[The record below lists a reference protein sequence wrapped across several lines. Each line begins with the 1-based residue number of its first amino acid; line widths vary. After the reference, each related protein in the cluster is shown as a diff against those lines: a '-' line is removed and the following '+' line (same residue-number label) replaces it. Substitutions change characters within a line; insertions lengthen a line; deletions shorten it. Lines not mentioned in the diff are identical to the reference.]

1 MTDEDFSIEDITLP
15 DDNSTDDNKGKS
27 ALSNKSNNDDDA
39 NKKTTSKPNATEPD
53 IEDLDNP
60 LTDDD
65 VDDVDDEDEDEDV
78 DETDEDEVEVFVEK
92 LKPEKHHKVLSK
104 LLNKL
109 GYIEGEIN
117 SEEDVLNMFD
127 DYYTSSL
134 NDDEK
139 EIIRAVKAGIPLI
152 DAVSMKLK
160 SFDYARHSD
169 EDIKKDVNVAKAVYR
184 QYLLDSNVEEDE
196 IDDRIEYAIDNET
209 IYDKAVKA
217 KTNGLA
223 KQRKLEQ
230 SKLEEAANN
239 RELAKQNRNKYLN
252 DVRKDINS
260 TDELFGSKL
269 SKVDKEALFQ
279 LMTSPVEVRQAN
291 NSKQLVTALNKA
303 ISEDPIVL
311 KQINYLLHKKVLG
324 KSGKLDA
331 LSVKII
337 SNAAKQLDDVTS
349 TKKKKSKQ
357 TKSKDESDIETG
369 IEALG
374 NMFSGLKI

>member
-27 ALSNKSNNDDDA
+27 NNDDNA
-39 NKKTTSKPNATEPD
+39 NKKATSKPNVTEPD
-53 IEDLDNP
+53 IEDSDEP

-65 VDDVDDEDEDEDV
+65 IDNVDDEDEDEDV

-184 QYLLDSNVEEDE
+184 QYLLDNNVEEDE

-239 RELAKQNRNKYLN
+239 KELAKQNRNKYLN
-252 DVRKDINS
+252 EVRKDIDS